1 MSPFHTSE
9 INILVSQPAT
19 FVLYKRKCLA
29 NVLHLCSFKN
39 KTENY
44 RDSLYQDALFRKLDS
59 VARKK
64 LVYFVHI

>member
-9 INILVSQPAT
+9 INISQPAT

-29 NVLHLCSFKN
+29 NILHLGLFKY

-44 RDSLYQDALFRKLDS
+44 RDSLHQDALFRKLES
-59 VARKK
+59 VSRKK
-64 LVYFVHI
+64 LLHCADI